1 MKNPDEKVNM
11 GAFHDAKKQAFE
23 RERKGSFGKG
33 SFRRERNA
41 RGARGRRE
49 ENACQE
55 TIVFLVFNI
64 YLARSRHRDGD
75 ESEKSFKNKKT
86 CGGWSAHFQSFTL
99 KCAFMRYSGLKV
111 VYATTLKI
119 TCFPTSTKL
128 PCKMVKSGFIRKQKQ
143 SAHRRCYLTI
153 NIPRARMGSESI
165 AHEAEGRM
173 GY

>member
-49 ENACQE
+49 GNAYQE

-64 YLARSRHRDGD
+64 YVACSRLRDGD

-86 CGGWSAHFQSFTL
+86 RGGWSAHFQSFTL
-99 KCAFMRYSGLKV
+99 KCAFMS
-111 VYATTLKI
+111 
-119 TCFPTSTKL
+119 
-128 PCKMVKSGFIRKQKQ
+128 Q
-143 SAHRRCYLTI
+143 
-153 NIPRARMGSESI
+153 
-165 AHEAEGRM
+165 
-173 GY
+173 